1 MDTFTK
7 AEIEEIVL
15 SSNSYAE
22 VMRKMGYKSNS
33 GSSLALLKQKL
44 TELDISVDHF
54 GSLVCNKIK
63 RTEEN
68 VFI

>member
-1 MDTFTK
+1 MDTSTK
-7 AEIEEIVL
+7 TEIEEIVL

-44 TELDISVDHF
+44 TELDINVDHF